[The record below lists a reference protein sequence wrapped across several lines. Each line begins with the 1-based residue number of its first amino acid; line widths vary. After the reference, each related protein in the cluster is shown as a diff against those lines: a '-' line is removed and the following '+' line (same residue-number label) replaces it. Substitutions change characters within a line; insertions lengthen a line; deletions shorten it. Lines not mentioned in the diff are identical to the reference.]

1 MALVL
6 MLAIPMLVTM
16 ARRSLYVPS
25 SDHGQHLFNASKA
38 KLAHGSKL
46 KDHSPL
52 RVVIVPVTSE
62 SSFCVEWHLEPASSR
77 ASNSVDP
84 SVSRQLRSP
93 PVSLA

>member
-25 SDHGQHLFNASKA
+25 PDHGQHLFNASKA
-38 KLAHGSKL
+38 KLVHGSKL

-52 RVVIVPVTSE
+52 RAVIVPVASE
-62 SSFCVEWHLEPASSR
+62 SSLHLEWYLQPASFRFWYSL
-77 ASNSVDP
+77 DP
-84 SVSRQLRSP
+84 RVSRQLRSP